1 MEIGMLVWMD
11 KHNIAKNVLFSE
23 IGLSVGIYE
32 SIGKVKKDILNRKT
46 TSGTHLFNSI
56 EDGWAEV
63 AINNNSSNKLDLNS
77 MLSRTR
83 EDKLILNKLSTS
95 IARRFFCDAYNEKLE
110 SIVYEGVTK
119 ASFSLSRNGH
129 VSNDA

>member
-1 MEIGMLVWMD
+1 MNEHANAKKVLFEEIGI
-11 KHNIAKNVLFSE
+11 N
-23 IGLSVGIYE
+23 VGIYDE
-32 SIGKVKKDILNRKT
+32 YSKVKLYLNNNKK
-46 TSGTHLFNSI
+46 TSGTHLLKSI

-63 AINNNSSNKLDLNS
+63 VINSKSINNLDLNS

-83 EDKLILNKLSTS
+83 GDKLILKKLSIS
-95 IARRFFCDAYNEKLE
+95 IARMFFCDAYNDKLE

-129 VSNDA
+129 VSNGT

>member
-1 MEIGMLVWMD
+1 MNKHANSKKVLFEEIGI
-11 KHNIAKNVLFSE
+11 N
-23 IGLSVGIYE
+23 VGIYDE
-32 SIGKVKKDILNRKT
+32 YSKVKSRLNDNKK
-46 TSGTHLFNSI
+46 TSGTHLLKSI

-63 AINNNSSNKLDLNS
+63 VTNNNSSNKLDLNS
-77 MLSRTR
+77 MLSRTMG
-83 EDKLILNKLSTS
+83 DKLILNKLSTS

-119 ASFSLSRNGH
+119 ASFSLSRNGD